1 MQNCFKKKSG
11 GKEIA
16 STCRHHDSHQF
27 KIENLP
33 SEERAAANPWVVPAM
48 VELFPLEGQ
57 LLMFPHLYQNP
68 ISQKPTYEAFL
79 SPLPSLRPHEGCGVV
94 PTLFH
99 GNQTM
104 RFGLVQF

>member
-1 MQNCFKKKSG
+1 MIHTIQNKKPVSA
-11 GKEIA
+11 E
-16 STCRHHDSHQF
+16 H
-27 KIENLP
+27 
-33 SEERAAANPWVVPAM
+33 AAANPWVVPAM

-57 LLMFPHLYQNP
+57 LLMFPHLNQNP
-68 ISQKPTYEAFL
+68 ISQKPTHEAFL

-99 GNQTM
+99 GNQTT